1 MSAGADRPQERPD
14 AASALELRI
23 TTGVHTGARI
33 ALQAPD
39 DPAASLSV
47 SIGPG
52 LDHDVVLSDAPGSA
66 QLRHEGGLWR
76 WVERDLTAELGSGSG
91 GRWGGLQLTLS
102 PPGAAWGVPSRLLF
116 DRSNPQPASATANAA
131 APEPAGAAAESV
143 EPGASERSSASTS
156 EETPAASAHGD
167 AQPAQSTPPADA
179 DATARAGRRRW
190 VALAAGLALL
200 AVFVGVILS
209 AGGGSKPPAP
219 LVTASTPLATPEQ
232 PARRVD
238 LKALQQALE
247 QAGLANR
254 VRASSLADGRVRL
267 TGVVLDDDEID
278 RMIGSVRKVTSRIVQ
293 GVLTQP
299 EFVRRVAELQT
310 EIPQPVRMRA
320 IPVGRLLLIDAE
332 REGIDLPAL
341 RDWLA
346 RNLPEALEVRAIERA
361 RLAEVEAPP
370 PSPEQAQG
378 APAQASVPAPAA
390 PAIAIFELPALP
402 ADEPPFPEV
411 PEIRLVIGGSNPYVV
426 LGSGEKWMPG
436 GRVGGWFLAGVEAQA
451 IILEDI
457 RGRRVSNPR

>member
-1 MSAGADRPQERPD
+1 MNAGADRPQERPD
-14 AASALELRI
+14 AAPALELRI
-23 TTGVHTGARI
+23 TTGVHAGARI

-39 DPAASLSV
+39 DSAASPSV

-76 WVERDLTAELGSGSG
+76 WVERDFTAELESG
-91 GRWGGLQLTLS
+91 GGWRWGGLQLTLS
-102 PPGAAWGVPSRLLF
+102 PPGAAWDPPSRLLF
-116 DRSNPQPASATANAA
+116 DRSNPQPASATGDAA
-131 APEPAGAAAESV
+131 TPEPARVAAASTEA
-143 EPGASERSSASTS
+143 EASERDSASVSAS
-156 EETPAASAHGD
+156 EETPAEPARGD
-167 AQPAQSTPPADA
+167 AQPAQSGPPTDA
-179 DATARAGRRRW
+179 AASARAGRRRW

-200 AVFVGVILS
+200 AIFVGVILS

-219 LVTASTPLATPEQ
+219 LVTASTPSATPDQ
-232 PARRVD
+232 PAKVD

-254 VRASSLADGRVRL
+254 VRVSSLADGRVRL

-278 RMIGSVRKVTSRIVQ
+278 RMISSVRKVTPRIVQ

-320 IPVGRLLLIDAE
+320 VPVGRLLLIDAE

-370 PSPEQAQG
+370 PSPGQTEETT
-378 APAQASVPAPAA
+378 VPAPAA
-390 PAIAIFELPALP
+390 PLPQYQR
-402 ADEPPFPEV
+402 
-411 PEIRLVIGGSNPYVV
+411 RLQQRSSSSQRFRRTNHRSPRCPTSGS
-426 LGSGEKWMPG
+426 
-436 GRVGGWFLAGVEAQA
+436 
-451 IILEDI
+451 
-457 RGRRVSNPR
+457 